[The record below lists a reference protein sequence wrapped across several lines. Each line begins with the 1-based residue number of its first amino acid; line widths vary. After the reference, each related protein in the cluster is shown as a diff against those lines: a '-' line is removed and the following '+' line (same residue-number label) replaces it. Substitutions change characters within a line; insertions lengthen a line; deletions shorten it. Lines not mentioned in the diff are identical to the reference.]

1 MSVSRLSEVR
11 RMRVVSQV
19 GWLAILVAFVSL
31 FARLLS
37 FFSCVFVIHPRFYDT
52 ICCAALFT
60 SLSFLFCFL
69 LAFFIYFYVRGIIRI
84 LISQTLGLFML

>member
-1 MSVSRLSEVR
+1 M

-60 SLSFLFCFL
+60 SFSFLLCFL
-69 LAFFIYFYVRGIIRI
+69 LAFFCIYFYVRGIIRI